1 MAMIVAGMDV
11 SGDQRSGNHK
21 FMSLVFGT
29 QESLDAITRRL
40 GSEQIHMSAIK
51 NRRVRDDIIRQIR
64 FDGIECVAY
73 CIRLKKAQTI
83 AGAKKLAGEKHRLT
97 AGRIHKTYNFLV
109 WRRIRDRI
117 EEFLRH
123 HGCEVRSI
131 RFQCD
136 ADCRNFAKDLGWQ
149 YADVGP
155 AHSLAD
161 IVAWLNSHGREPKG
175 TVAIDL
181 AGHFDAEMAKRFK

>member
-1 MAMIVAGMDV
+1 MPHAAPAHAAGVPAVVATSKTGIV
-11 SGDQRSGNHK
+11 
-21 FMSLVFGT
+21 T
-29 QESLDAITRRL
+29 
-40 GSEQIHMSAIK
+40 
-51 NRRVRDDIIRQIR
+51 
-64 FDGIECVAY
+64 
-73 CIRLKKAQTI
+73 
-83 AGAKKLAGEKHRLT
+83 
-97 AGRIHKTYNFLV
+97 
-109 WRRIRDRI
+109 
-117 EEFLRH
+117 FLRH

-149 YADVGP
+149 YAGVGP